1 MRRGAFRFRSFFLAL
16 GFAGSVWIPASWV
29 SGAPPGAQR
38 SPELWIVDQGDARA
52 LAVRRLGG
60 VEMVRLAEVAG
71 ALGGT
76 VRPGDGERQAV
87 LRFSDASVRFDAG
100 RSFVRVGDTTRVLR
114 NPSVRRGGEWF
125 VPLDFVALVLPDL
138 LPGRARYDDNA
149 RTLAVGEG
157 YPRLD
162 VEIASRPGSTRVI
175 LRTDPPVPLEIEE
188 GRRRVS
194 VLVQTAFV
202 ETAFAEETPRDGVV
216 EHVDLIR
223 RGTGYILEINTGR
236 NYGRFLQERTPGAL
250 TLNLLRAGVR
260 AASGA
265 DVLAEPPEVEA
276 RRRRDP
282 VGPTE
287 VRTIAIDPGHG
298 GNNRGAAGR
307 GGVAEKDVA
316 LSVALALGDVLEREH
331 GFRVVLTRDS
341 DRDVPL
347 DDRIATA
354 NTARADLLIS
364 IHLNASPSPAAS
376 GSLVYHLT
384 PQAAG
389 RTPAGSAVQF
399 VPWSSAQAPF
409 VPASRTLAE
418 AVAAELQG
426 LDITAGG
433 VADAPVRVLRG
444 AAMAAVQVELGFVT
458 SQHDLSR
465 LSDPLFPGRAARA
478 IATGILRYQRS
489 LSSFRPTGDLR

>member
-1 MRRGAFRFRSFFLAL
+1 MVRVGAATPNGETLFCLRLPFMRRGAFRFRPFLLAL
-16 GFAGSVWIPASWV
+16 GFVGSAWIPAPDAA
-29 SGAPPGAQR
+29 GALHGAQR

-76 VRPGDGERQAV
+76 VGPGDSERQAV
-87 LRFSDASVRFDAG
+87 LRFSGDPVRFDAG

-175 LRTDPPVPLEIEE
+175 VRTDPAVPLEIEE

-194 VLVQTAFV
+194 ILVRTAFV
-202 ETAFAEETPRDGVV
+202 ETVFAEETPRDGVV

-236 NYGRFLQERTPGAL
+236 NYGRFLQERAPGAL

-265 DVLAEPPEVEA
+265 DVLGERPSAEA
-276 RRRRDP
+276 RRRGDP

-287 VRTIAIDPGHG
+287 VPHDRHRSGAWRAQSGSG
-298 GNNRGAAGR
+298 GRRRCRREGR
-307 GGVAEKDVA
+307 GSIG
-316 LSVALALGDVLEREH
+316 S
-331 GFRVVLTRDS
+331 
-341 DRDVPL
+341 
-347 DDRIATA
+347 
-354 NTARADLLIS
+354 ARA
-364 IHLNASPSPAAS
+364 
-376 GSLVYHLT
+376 
-384 PQAAG
+384 
-389 RTPAGSAVQF
+389 R
-399 VPWSSAQAPF
+399 
-409 VPASRTLAE
+409 
-418 AVAAELQG
+418 
-426 LDITAGG
+426 
-433 VADAPVRVLRG
+433 
-444 AAMAAVQVELGFVT
+444 
-458 SQHDLSR
+458 
-465 LSDPLFPGRAARA
+465 
-478 IATGILRYQRS
+478 
-489 LSSFRPTGDLR
+489 